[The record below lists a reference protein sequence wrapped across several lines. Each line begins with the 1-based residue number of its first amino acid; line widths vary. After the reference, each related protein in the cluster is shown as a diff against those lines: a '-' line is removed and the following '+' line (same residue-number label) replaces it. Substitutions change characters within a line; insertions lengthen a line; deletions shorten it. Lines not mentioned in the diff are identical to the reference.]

1 MGAVIRC
8 DGSAIKRI
16 RTERGLTQSQ
26 LAEMVGTSKGVV
38 QHWERGIAR
47 PSDRFRTKL
56 IAALQCTAEDIWTP
70 PIRYWLRGYDE
81 EKIAKAGDAVPL
93 LRRRLELGM
102 TQKELAKRAG
112 VGDGTLRAIESGR
125 HAPTWETRQKL
136 RRALGMPEE
145 RYFTIEE
152 RNEKLLQ
159 MENII
164 QWVVN
169 SHYATIQRLGMDRS
183 DVFQELAVCAIRAL
197 DRWYVRENGA
207 TLETYVIRNLMGRMK
222 HLIHQHNAGGLV
234 GGAAKNS
241 NGPLTISLD
250 WLMEVGVQKASGEE
264 VS

>member
-1 MGAVIRC
+1 
-8 DGSAIKRI
+8 
-16 RTERGLTQSQ
+16 
-26 LAEMVGTSKGVV
+26 
-38 QHWERGIAR
+38 
-47 PSDRFRTKL
+47 
-56 IAALQCTAEDIWTP
+56 
-70 PIRYWLRGYDE
+70 
-81 EKIAKAGDAVPL
+81 
-93 LRRRLELGM
+93 
-102 TQKELAKRAG
+102 
-112 VGDGTLRAIESGR
+112 
-125 HAPTWETRQKL
+125 
-136 RRALGMPEE
+136 MPEE

-197 DRWYVRENGA
+197 DRWYVRENGE
-207 TLETYVIRNLMGRMK
+207 TLETYVIRNLMGRIK